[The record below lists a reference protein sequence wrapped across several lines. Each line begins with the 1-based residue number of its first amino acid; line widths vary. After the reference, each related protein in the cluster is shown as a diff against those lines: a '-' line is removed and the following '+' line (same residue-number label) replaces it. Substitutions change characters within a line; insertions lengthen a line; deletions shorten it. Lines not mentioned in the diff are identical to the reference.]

1 MPQYDGIIIGGGPNG
16 LTLACYLAKAGLK
29 VIILE
34 KRYEMGGGLCSE
46 MITIP
51 GFIHN
56 THAIYH
62 PMVDYAPV
70 FADLELDKTYDLQ
83 YIHPDLVMAM
93 PFADG
98 RSLCIYSDVEK
109 TCASFAQFSKKDA
122 DAYRDTYKKFKE
134 YVDSFLGPATYD
146 MAKPAIEQ
154 LIKLHSKPMG
164 QEISA
169 LSEKKPI
176 DIIHGIFEN
185 NQVRTLMLYATC
197 IWGLDYDLEGLG
209 YLVPL
214 MVNRA
219 SNYRLCAGGSHHMAN
234 LMSKFLY
241 RHGGMIL
248 GSQIIKRIIVENG
261 TAKGVEL
268 DDGTVYT
275 ANKFV
280 ASSIDPYQTFLKY
293 IGEKDLPKDLVTRT
307 KDWKWEKWS
316 LFDVH
321 LALFNAP
328 QFTAAGSNPD
338 LNKAFIYVL
347 GFETEENLIDHFK
360 ALKNGELKSSGFNC
374 CFPTFFDASEAP
386 PGRHT
391 GLISE
396 HAPYRLK
403 EGGPERW
410 YKIRQEHAKGLI
422 DKLKKYAPNMAEDN
436 ILWTYIASPLDIENK
451 FADMV
456 EGSIKQGGYYPLQM
470 GYLRPNE
477 LCSQYATPIKN
488 LYICGASTFPGGLVT
503 YGAGYN
509 AANRIA
515 QDLGVKKW
523 WKEPEIV
530 TKAKANGLL

>member
-16 LTLACYLAKAGLK
+16 LTAACYLAKAGLK
-29 VIILE
+29 ILILE
-34 KRYEMGGGLCSE
+34 RRYEMGGGLCSE
-46 MITIP
+46 MITLP

-56 THAIYH
+56 THAVYH

-70 FADLELDKTYDLQ
+70 MADLELEKTYDLK
-83 YIHPDLVMAM
+83 YIHPDVVMAM

-122 DAYRDTYKKFKE
+122 DAYRDTYERFKR
-134 YVDSFLGPATYD
+134 YTDAFLAPATYV

-154 LIKLHSKPMG
+154 VIKLHSSPFG

-185 NQVRTLMLYATC
+185 NQVRTLMLYVTC
-197 IWGLDYDLEGLG
+197 MWGLDYDLEGLG

-219 SNYRLCAGGSHHMAN
+219 ANYRLCAGGSHHMAN

-248 GSQIIKRIIVENG
+248 GSQIIKRIIMENG
-261 TAKGVEL
+261 AAKGVEL
-268 DDGTVYT
+268 EDGTVYQ
-275 ANKFV
+275 ASKFI

-293 IGEKDLPKDLVTRT
+293 IGEKDLPKDLVTRV

-328 QFTAAGSNPD
+328 QFTAASKNPD
-338 LNKAFIYVL
+338 LNKAFIYVV

-360 ALKNGELKSSGFNC
+360 ALKNGELKASGFNC
-374 CFPTFFDASEAP
+374 CFPTLFDPSEAP
-386 PGRHT
+386 AGRHT
-391 GLISE
+391 GLISQ

-403 EGGPERW
+403 DGGAQRW
-410 YKIRQEHAKGLI
+410 YKIRLEHAKQNIETLR
-422 DKLKKYAPNMAEDN
+422 KYAPNMTDDN
-436 ILWTYIASPLDIENK
+436 ILWTYVASPLDIENK

-477 LCSQYATPIKN
+477 LCSQYATPVKN
-488 LYICGASTFPGGLVT
+488 LYLCGASTFPGGLVT

-509 AANRIA
+509 AANRIVE
-515 QDLGVKKW
+515 DLKIQKW

-530 TKAKANGLL
+530 TKAKAGGLL